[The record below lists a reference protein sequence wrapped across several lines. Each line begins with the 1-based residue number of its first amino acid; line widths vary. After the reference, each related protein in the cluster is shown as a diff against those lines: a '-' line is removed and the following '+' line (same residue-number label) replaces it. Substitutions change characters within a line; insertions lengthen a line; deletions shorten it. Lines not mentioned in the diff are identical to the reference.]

1 MAIKVLCR
9 RANVEKVDGG
19 PKGIIIS
26 FRDNSFANPTGLIS
40 YVTEQAS
47 FAKVRPDMKIVF
59 VRDVET
65 PDERLK
71 ASTTI
76 LRSLVRIA
84 EKKAA

>member
-1 MAIKVLCR
+1 M
-9 RANVEKVDGG
+9 
-19 PKGIIIS
+19 S
-26 FRDNSFANPTGLIS
+26 FRDNSFANPTGLVS

-59 VRDVET
+59 IRDVET

-71 ASTTI
+71 TARII
-76 LRSLVRIA
+76 LRELVQLA